1 MAPQPISDSQTSTGA
16 DRGSIILICVIC
28 AAIMGAIGGG
38 AVVRK
43 LRERR
48 LREEHIRREREK
60 AEREKAQERETSRFV
75 IVGRGESTGSLGSV
89 CEKDSGGDSDGD
101 DVPLG
106 LLRKGSDAS
115 STLVHVPL
123 DDRKKHW
130 PRAKS
135 KHQPAARNLKIG
147 DGDRGR
153 DTSPK
158 NNIPLVHSVASM
170 VSWTGVGRTLLEP
183 SATRSTMA
191 MTPHGSPRSQRLSVV
206 MTPSSPNEMLVRSAL
221 PPPAITISIPTSE
234 SLGAQARA
242 EWEMEM
248 QLQGRQGETFEQFV
262 AWGSHDASSREEHE
276 AGTPDLEE
284 ADVVEDLQLGLPT
297 RTHY

>member
-28 AAIMGAIGGG
+28 AAIMSAIGGG

-75 IVGRGESTGSLGSV
+75 IVGRGESTGSLRSV
-89 CEKDSGGDSDGD
+89 SEKDSGGDSDGD

-123 DDRKKHW
+123 DNRKK
-130 PRAKS
+130 PRARKS
-135 KHQPAARNLKIG
+135 KPQPAARSLNIG
-147 DGDRGR
+147 DGDGG
-153 DTSPK
+153 SPK

-183 SATRSTMA
+183 SPTRSTVA
-191 MTPHGSPRSQRLSVV
+191 MTPHASPRSQRLSVV
-206 MTPSSPNEMLVRSAL
+206 MTPSSPSEMLVRSTL

-248 QLQGRQGETFEQFV
+248 QLQGEIFEQYV
-262 AWGSHDASSREEHE
+262 AWGSHDGSSTGEDHHEVGSPDVEEV
-276 AGTPDLEE
+276 
-284 ADVVEDLQLGLPT
+284 DVVEDLQLGLPS
-297 RTHY
+297 RMHY